1 MDAMAVSVSRSG
13 NYRLGSASG
22 QVLFPDREISFC
34 GEIGLAVRSHILA
47 LWRDYGAVR
56 KKLRHNR
63 ATRLPNRANTA
74 MSSVTDLLNTIRAS
88 GNGVSLAELLTRY
101 PGIPRRT
108 AQRQIAALIDS
119 GHVVALG
126 EGRARRYFAAGAE
139 SGPAPR
145 LASVDSFPPFIP
157 LSADSQDIL
166 AYIDQPPEA
175 RKPVG
180 YQRDFLDA
188 YRPNETW
195 YLSESLR
202 RQLYRMGKT
211 TDVEAPAGTYSRAIL
226 NRLLIDLSWAS
237 SHLEGNTYSRLD
249 TRELIEHG
257 KAARGK
263 AAIETQMILNHKTAI
278 EMLVENIDSAEFNR
292 YTLMNLHS
300 ALAENL
306 LPNPADE
313 GRIRQHAVDIGK
325 SVYRPLSTPQQI
337 EEALDALLLKAS
349 LIRDPFEQS
358 FFMMVHLP
366 YLQPF
371 ADINKRSSRLAANLP
386 LFRANLCPLTF
397 LDVPEQAYSRATLGV
412 YEMTRVELLR
422 DLYVWAYERSTQEY
436 LAIKQDLAE
445 PDPLRLAWRDFIKQT
460 LREVVTHPELDPL
473 SCIQRAVA
481 ERVPAEARPDVQAL
495 IVEELRRLHEGVL
508 ARYGLR
514 LSEYAA
520 WKARQ
525 GRAAPSSSMGHGI
538 H

>member
-1 MDAMAVSVSRSG
+1 
-13 NYRLGSASG
+13 
-22 QVLFPDREISFC
+22 
-34 GEIGLAVRSHILA
+34 
-47 LWRDYGAVR
+47 
-56 KKLRHNR
+56 
-63 ATRLPNRANTA
+63 
-74 MSSVTDLLNTIRAS
+74 MSSTTDLLNSIQAFGRGLT
-88 GNGVSLAELLTRY
+88 LAELLTQH
-101 PGIPRRT
+101 PGIARRT
-108 AQRQIAALIDS
+108 AQRLIAKLIECGQVS
-119 GHVVALG
+119 ALG
-126 EGRARRYFAAGAE
+126 EGRARRYFGVGLPPGTGDLMTRA
-139 SGPAPR
+139 
-145 LASVDSFPPFIP
+145 DSFPHFIP
-157 LSADSQDIL
+157 LSADSLDIL
-166 AYIDQPPEA
+166 AYIDQPVVA

-180 YQRDFLDA
+180 YQHDFLDA
-188 YRPNETW
+188 YHPNETG

-202 RQLYRMGKT
+202 RQLHRMGRT
-211 TDVEAPAGTYSRAIL
+211 ADLDAAAGTHSRAIL

-257 KAARGK
+257 KAPLGK
-263 AAIETQMILNHKTAI
+263 NVIETQMILNHKTAI
-278 EMLVENIDSAEFNR
+278 ELLVENIDSAEFNR

-313 GRIRQHAVDIGK
+313 GRIRRHAVDIGK
-325 SVYRPLSTPQQI
+325 SVYHPLSASQQI
-337 EEALDALLLKAS
+337 EDALEVMLNKANQ
-349 LIRDPFEQS
+349 IRDPFEQS

-371 ADINKRSSRLAANLP
+371 ADINKRTSRLAANLP

-445 PDPLRLAWRDFIKQT
+445 PDPLRLAWRDLIKQSI
-460 LREVVTHPELDPL
+460 REVVTHADRDPL
-473 SCIQRAVA
+473 VCIQQSVMA
-481 ERVPAEARPDVQAL
+481 RVPAEDRVSVQAL

-514 LSEYAA
+514 PSEYAS
-520 WKARQ
+520 WKLVY
-525 GRAAPSSSMGHGI
+525 GH
-538 H
+538 

>member
-1 MDAMAVSVSRSG
+1 MT
-13 NYRLGSASG
+13 
-22 QVLFPDREISFC
+22 P
-34 GEIGLAVRSHILA
+34 
-47 LWRDYGAVR
+47 
-56 KKLRHNR
+56 
-63 ATRLPNRANTA
+63 TA
-74 MSSVTDLLNTIRAS
+74 DLLNSIQTS
-88 GNGVSLAELLTRY
+88 WNGLTLTELLAGH
-101 PGIPRRT
+101 PGIARRT
-108 AQRQIAALIDS
+108 AQRLIARLIESGQITAR
-119 GHVVALG
+119 G
-126 EGRARRYFAAGAE
+126 EGRARRYFGAGAQ
-139 SGPAPR
+139 
-145 LASVDSFPPFIP
+145 ASAGTPTVRSEGFPGFIP

-166 AYIDQPPEA
+166 AYIDQPLEA

-180 YQRDFLDA
+180 YQRDFLEA
-188 YRPNETW
+188 YRPNETG

-202 RQLYRMGKT
+202 RQLHRMGKT
-211 TDVEAPAGTYSRAIL
+211 ADVDAPAGTYSRAIL

-257 KAARGK
+257 QAARGK
-263 AAIETQMILNHKTAI
+263 AAVETQMILNHKTAI
-278 EMLVENIDSAEFNR
+278 ELLVENIGTAEFNR
-292 YTLMNLHS
+292 YTVMNLHS

-337 EEALDALLLKAS
+337 EDALDALLDKANR
-349 LIRDPFEQS
+349 IRDPFEQS

-371 ADINKRSSRLAANLP
+371 ADINKRTSRLAANLP

-397 LDVPEQAYSRATLGV
+397 LDVPEPAYSRATLGV
-412 YEMTRVELLR
+412 YEMARVELLR

-460 LREVVTHPELDPL
+460 LRELVSHPELDPFAG
-473 SCIQRAVA
+473 IQRFVA
-481 ERVPAEARPDVQAL
+481 AHVPEQEQPSVQAL
-495 IVEELRRLHEGVL
+495 IVEELRRLHEGNL

-514 LSEYAA
+514 PSEYAE
-520 WKARQ
+520 WKAVH
-525 GRAAPSSSMGHGI
+525 GR
-538 H
+538 

>member
-1 MDAMAVSVSRSG
+1 MQS
-13 NYRLGSASG
+13 SA
-22 QVLFPDREISFC
+22 
-34 GEIGLAVRSHILA
+34 
-47 LWRDYGAVR
+47 
-56 KKLRHNR
+56 
-63 ATRLPNRANTA
+63 
-74 MSSVTDLLNTIRAS
+74 DLLNSIRS
-88 GNGVSLAELLTRY
+88 SEQGVTLTELQAKHTD
-101 PGIPRRT
+101 IARRT
-108 AQRQIAALIDS
+108 IQRLIAKLIERHQI
-119 GHVVALG
+119 VARG
-126 EGRARRYFAAGAE
+126 EGRARRYFPSGANAGINALLVGTE
-139 SGPAPR
+139 
-145 LASVDSFPPFIP
+145 SFPPFVP

-166 AYIDQPPEA
+166 AYIDQPLEA

-180 YQRDFLDA
+180 YQRDFLYA
-188 YRPNETW
+188 YQPNETW

-202 RQLYRMGKT
+202 RQLLKMGRT
-211 TDVEAPAGTYSRAIL
+211 ADADEPAGTYSRAIL

-249 TRELIEHG
+249 TRELIDHG
-257 KAARGK
+257 RVASGK
-263 AAIETQMILNHKTAI
+263 GAIETQMILNHKTAI
-278 EMLVENIDSAEFNR
+278 ELLVENIDSAEFNR

-313 GRIRQHAVDIGK
+313 GRVRQHAVDIGK
-325 SVYRPLSTPQQI
+325 SVYRPLSTQQQI
-337 EEALDALLLKAS
+337 EAALDELLSKAN

-371 ADINKRSSRLAANLP
+371 ADINKRTSRLAANLP

-445 PDPLRLAWRDFIKQT
+445 PDPIRLAWRDFIKLT
-460 LREVVTHPELDPL
+460 LREVVTYPDRDPL
-473 SCIQRAVA
+473 ACIQQSVL
-481 ERVPAEARPDVQAL
+481 EGVPTNEQQDVQAV

-514 LSEYAA
+514 PSEYMA
-520 WKARQ
+520 WKAIH
-525 GRAAPSSSMGHGI
+525 GR
-538 H
+538 

>member
-1 MDAMAVSVSRSG
+1 M
-13 NYRLGSASG
+13 Y
-22 QVLFPDREISFC
+22 FDR
-34 GEIGLAVRSHILA
+34 RQ
-47 LWRDYGAVR
+47 
-56 KKLRHNR
+56 N
-63 ATRLPNRANTA
+63 A
-74 MSSVTDLLNTIRAS
+74 MSSTIGLLKSIRAS
-88 GNGVSLAELLTRY
+88 ENGLTLAELLSAH
-101 PGIPRRT
+101 PDVARRT
-108 AQRQIAALIDS
+108 AQRLIAKLIDS
-119 GHVVALG
+119 GQVVG
-126 EGRARRYFAAGAE
+126 MGKGRARRYFRADAQLGSGVPAAKADG
-139 SGPAPR
+139 
-145 LASVDSFPPFIP
+145 FPPFIP
-157 LSADSQDIL
+157 LSVDSRDIL
-166 AYIDQPPEA
+166 AYIDQPLVA

-202 RQLYRMGKT
+202 RQLHKMGRT
-211 TDVEAPAGTYSRAIL
+211 TDARQPAGTYSRAIL

-263 AAIETQMILNHKTAI
+263 GVIETQMILNHKTAI
-278 EMLVENIDSAEFNR
+278 ELMVENIDSAEFNR

-325 SVYRPLSTPQQI
+325 SVYRPLSIPQQI
-337 EEALDALLLKAS
+337 EDTLEELLGKANQ
-349 LIRDPFEQS
+349 IEDPFEQS
-358 FFMMVHLP
+358 FFMMVQLP

-371 ADINKRSSRLAANLP
+371 ADINKRTSRLAANLP

-397 LDVPEQAYSRATLGV
+397 LGVPEQAYSRATLRV

-436 LAIKQDLAE
+436 LTIKQDLAE
-445 PDPLRLAWRDFIKQT
+445 PDPLRLAWRDFIKQSIH
-460 LREVVTHPELDPL
+460 EVVTQPELEPL
-473 SCIQRAVA
+473 SRIQRAVA
-481 ERVPAEARPDVQAL
+481 ARVPEGEQAGVQAL

-514 LSEYAA
+514 PSEYIA
-520 WKARQ
+520 WK
-525 GRAAPSSSMGHGI
+525 SVHGH
-538 H
+538 

>member
-1 MDAMAVSVSRSG
+1 M
-13 NYRLGSASG
+13 
-22 QVLFPDREISFC
+22 
-34 GEIGLAVRSHILA
+34 
-47 LWRDYGAVR
+47 
-56 KKLRHNR
+56 
-63 ATRLPNRANTA
+63 
-74 MSSVTDLLNTIRAS
+74 
-88 GNGVSLAELLTRY
+88 
-101 PGIPRRT
+101 
-108 AQRQIAALIDS
+108 
-119 GHVVALG
+119 
-126 EGRARRYFAAGAE
+126 GR
-139 SGPAPR
+139 
-145 LASVDSFPPFIP
+145 
-157 LSADSQDIL
+157 
-166 AYIDQPPEA
+166 
-175 RKPVG
+175 
-180 YQRDFLDA
+180 
-188 YRPNETW
+188 
-195 YLSESLR
+195 
-202 RQLYRMGKT
+202 T
-211 TDVEAPAGTYSRAIL
+211 TDVNEPAGTYSRAIL

-249 TRELIEHG
+249 TRELIEQG

-313 GRIRQHAVDIGK
+313 GRIRQHAVDVGK
-325 SVYRPLSTPQQI
+325 SVYRPLSTSKQIEDALEVLLGKTQQI
-337 EEALDALLLKAS
+337 E
-349 LIRDPFEQS
+349 DPFEQS

-371 ADINKRSSRLAANLP
+371 ADINKRTSRLAANLP

-445 PDPLRLAWRDFIKQT
+445 PDPLRLAWRDVIKQT
-460 LREVVTHPELDPL
+460 IREVITQPGLDPL
-473 SCIQRAVA
+473 SCVQRAVA
-481 ERVPAEARPDVQAL
+481 ERVSQGERAAVQAL

-514 LSEYAA
+514 PSEYTA
-520 WKARQ
+520 WKVAH
-525 GRAAPSSSMGHGI
+525 GH
-538 H
+538 